1 MAIQNTLPFSKSSDP
16 EYNNIMTTAKFLTL
30 LKAFQV
36 PLLVLLAIP
45 LYLLLLQYH
54 LPTVALVIAYGSI
67 LLGSYDLLSET
78 VISLT
83 KRQFALDYI
92 AILAIVVSLIT
103 QQYVVAMVIAL
114 MTATG
119 QKLEQ
124 YGAASAKASLT
135 ALIDRL
141 PHEILVV
148 EKNKEEQLL
157 PLDRVNIGQTVLV
170 RKGEVVGLDGTLLEK
185 TATLDEASLTGE
197 PYPVEKFQHDTI
209 RSGTINVGNPFTI
222 SVTQTSQNS
231 TYAKIIELVRSA
243 QEEKAPLIRLADKY
257 STYFTVITFVIAAAA
272 YIHTPT
278 LISIL
283 AVLVVATPCPLIL
296 ATPIALLGG
305 VNAAAKKRII
315 IKKLAS
321 IESLEKV
328 NTVVFDKTGTIT
340 LGKPVV
346 TKFEI
351 HTKIDTSRL
360 LGIAAAIERNSLH
373 PLAKAIVMY
382 ATEKK
387 TPRLQ
392 ADNITETVGKG
403 ISGTIDKTTYTLS
416 KVPHHTE
423 EMLIGLYEKG
433 ELLATFTFTDEIKT
447 TSKSIINQLQHMGLS
462 LFILTG
468 DKKLVTDKLVT
479 QLGISATV
487 KAELSPQQKQEEVSA
502 LKKKGN
508 TVAMV
513 GDGINDA
520 PALALADVGMVF
532 SNQEQT
538 AATDAADIV
547 IMGGNFSL
555 VLDTV
560 LGAKKTIRIAKESIL
575 WGIGMSIAAMIFAA
589 WGFIPPLYGAI
600 LQEAIDVVVIINALR
615 AAR

>member
-1 MAIQNTLPFSKSSDP
+1 
-16 EYNNIMTTAKFLTL
+16 MTTAKFLTL

-423 EMLIGLYEKG
+423 EMLIGLYEKDK
-433 ELLATFTFTDEIKT
+433 LLATFTFTDEIKT